1 MFATIE
7 GALLV
12 FRFTLRISKSIH
24 AGYQAPGPHV
34 SPILVDIVKAG
45 LAARRLMDGSPTCW
59 YVDELGPERILAFV
73 VDQHHVGAVFVL
85 KWITHIRDSAVASS
99 IDQDKIKFKKPLGNR
114 WLAELNPNSEVGLV
128 LVLVLDESV
137 FSVAKRAR
145 VSRNY
150 IGPNST
156 LAIAKDFCVSSRSLE
171 MFLILAWFGLLKIPS
186 ESI

>member
-1 MFATIE
+1 ME
-7 GALLV
+7 P
-12 FRFTLRISKSIH
+12 
-24 AGYQAPGPHV
+24 AP
-34 SPILVDIVKAG
+34 SLF
-45 LAARRLMDGSPTCW
+45 C
-59 YVDELGPERILAFV
+59 
-73 VDQHHVGAVFVL
+73 
-85 KWITHIRDSAVASS
+85 VASS